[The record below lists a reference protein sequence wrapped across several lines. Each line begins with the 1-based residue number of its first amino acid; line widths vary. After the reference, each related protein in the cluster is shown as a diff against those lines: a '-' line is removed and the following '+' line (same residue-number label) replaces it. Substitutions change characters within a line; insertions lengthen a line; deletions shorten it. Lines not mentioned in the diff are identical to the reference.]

1 MWEGSRRLRG
11 EAEVRVREL
20 SVGVFL
26 LKCTECLQSL
36 LVFKLI
42 IMTSGENL
50 KLISL
55 ETKYNSAFL
64 PALSCVNGGSV
75 YAGRAKGQWKVRR
88 LT

>member
-1 MWEGSRRLRG
+1 M
-11 EAEVRVREL
+11 RVREL
-20 SVGVFL
+20 ECGGVSFEMYIMSAKL
-26 LKCTECLQSL
+26 CFSL
-36 LVFKLI
+36 LVFKWILT
-42 IMTSGENL
+42 TSGENL

-75 YAGRAKGQWKVRR
+75 YARRAKRERKVRR